1 MENKEKDFK
10 LANVIDK
17 FEIARKKNKIQNTCF
32 FNEQEILQVEKEIRM
47 YNNYF
52 FFGGYEEAT
61 RKILIVHPE
70 KFTKEIAEKNIENI
84 IKVINIKLPN
94 EQIGVYTHSD
104 YLSCLMKLGLER
116 ERFGDIIVFED
127 EAYIIVLKENAEY
140 IRENLSHLTRLK
152 KSSIEIKEVVEIRV
166 KPQEYEEIRI
176 VISSERLDN
185 FVAEL
190 AKCSRKIAEEYIL
203 SERVLV
209 NNQLETKNSKQI
221 KEKDVITIRGKGKY
235 VVDEFAGTNKKER
248 KIYIIKKYK

>member
-32 FNEQEILQVEKEIRM
+32 FNEQEILQIEKEIRM

-52 FFGGYEEAT
+52 FFGGYEEAA
-61 RKILIVHPE
+61 RKILIVYPE
-70 KFTKEIAEKNIENI
+70 KFTKEIAEKNLENI

-104 YLSCLMKLGLER
+104 YLSCLMKIGLER
-116 ERFGDIIVFED
+116 ERFGDIIVFEE

-140 IRENLSHLTRLK
+140 IKENLSHLTRLK

-176 VISSERLDN
+176 LDN

-221 KEKDVITIRGKGKY
+221 KIKDIITIRGKGKY
-235 VVDEFAGTNKKER
+235 IVDEFIGTNKKER
-248 KIYIIKKYK
+248 KIYSIKKYK